1 MGRED
6 DWQHVSRMWVMFL
19 IRMSW
24 VINVC
29 WVIKRMSHVRNR
41 TKINVVNVLQWGCL
55 SIIFFVFP
63 FIGIFL
69 LHHIV
74 NIESFPR
81 ITRFDPVTDFNQDQ
95 LPCFSHS
102 DQPLSYVTWVQID
115 DLIVMDL
122 NWIGTGHA
130 ILTYVDVNKCGCSF
144 LYSNKPCTSSHDRCI
159 LSKSKWWTGSSSRR
173 VKGVNRDH
181 R

>member
-1 MGRED
+1 
-6 DWQHVSRMWVMFL
+6 
-19 IRMSW
+19 
-24 VINVC
+24 
-29 WVIKRMSHVRNR
+29 MSHVRNR
-41 TKINVVNVLQWGCL
+41 TKINVSWNVLQWGCL
-55 SIIFFVFP
+55 SIIFFEFP

-81 ITRFDPVTDFNQDQ
+81 KTRFDPVTDFNQDR

-102 DQPLSYVTWVQID
+102 DQPLSHVPRVQID
-115 DLIVMDL
+115 DLIMVNFDRIVM
-122 NWIGTGHA
+122 GCA
-130 ILTYVDVNKCGCSF
+130 VLTYDDANKCRCLF

-173 VKGVNRDH
+173 VKGIDRDD